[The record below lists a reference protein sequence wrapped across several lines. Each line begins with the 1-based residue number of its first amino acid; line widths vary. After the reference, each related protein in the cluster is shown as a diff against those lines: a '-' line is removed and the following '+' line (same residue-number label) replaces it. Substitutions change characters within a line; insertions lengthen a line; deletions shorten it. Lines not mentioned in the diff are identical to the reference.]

1 MSWYQDFKSFAEAL
15 NPLSDDLY
23 KIILSLDAL
32 QDILDTYVTARIDYL
47 SSIRITTAN
56 HRLVLSGEYI
66 LTSGMLSG
74 QRVRFQGN
82 FQIADAQDN
91 KVILKIRS
99 VKLARSGPGF
109 DWIGMLGFAL
119 PGLRRL
125 LVDALTQAQPEIF
138 THRRFQEVFF
148 HTPYFLNQVPGLTGA
163 LGQIRIVFVRAASKN
178 QVHFYVQSNQIVRSL
193 VEYFGPQFL
202 TVETIHFDRES
213 LAMLWEEKD

>member
-1 MSWYQDFKSFAEAL
+1 MSWYHDFKSFAEAL

-32 QDILDTYVTARIDYL
+32 QGILDEYLAGRVDYL
-47 SSIRITTAN
+47 STIRITTAN
-56 HRLVLSGEYI
+56 HRLLLTGEYI
-66 LTSGMLSG
+66 LTSGILRG

-91 KVILKIRS
+91 RVILKIRS
-99 VKLARSGPGF
+99 VKLARSGPGI
-109 DWIGMLGFAL
+109 DWIGMFSFAL

-125 LVDALTQAQPEIF
+125 LVDALTHAQPDIF
-138 THRRFQEVFF
+138 THRGFREVLF
-148 HTPYFLNQVPGLTGA
+148 HTPYFLKQVPA
-163 LGQIRIVFVRAASKN
+163 LLGSLGEIRIVFVRAASNN
-178 QVHFYVQSNQIVRSL
+178 QVHFYVQSNQIIRSL